1 MRKMF
6 AVMLAVLLLM
16 PALALAQGS
25 VLMVELPQDA
35 QMVENVAFDDGDF
48 IQTYQLAGGASVQL
62 LRYAAFDMSLGE
74 LFVSEWVGATDVHEL
89 SLTEVS
95 GYPAQGL
102 RFTYQEEGQAAL
114 DVTLVVVDAGET
126 LVLSA
131 VFPAGS
137 ADAQLDAMLSSLSVM
152 AEEAAAADSTADV
165 G

>member
-62 LRYAAFDMSLGE
+62 LRYAAFDM
-74 LFVSEWVGATDVHEL
+74 
-89 SLTEVS
+89 
-95 GYPAQGL
+95 
-102 RFTYQEEGQAAL
+102 
-114 DVTLVVVDAGET
+114 
-126 LVLSA
+126 
-131 VFPAGS
+131 
-137 ADAQLDAMLSSLSVM
+137 
-152 AEEAAAADSTADV
+152 
-165 G
+165 